1 MKSDVRLSVLVV
13 EDDPGKKQ
21 KLFDFLQSRS
31 DLFSEPDVCISTSEA
46 IKRMQSQ
53 EYDLL
58 ILDVVIS
65 AKPGGAP
72 NEQHSLDLLDQIDAE
87 HGGIKRPR
95 FVLPIS
101 SVSELSTNV
110 RNFFLGRPWGVVA
123 YQEDSAQAL
132 LDIES
137 VARWIARD
145 SEQSLQTR
153 RCDVFVIAALEEPEF
168 SAAEAAFGN
177 FGPLEPLDS
186 KQLVR
191 FCEVVHEQR
200 RIVVAAAFC
209 ARMGP
214 VAAALLT
221 SKAAER
227 LRPSLVI
234 MVGICAGISDKVA
247 VGDVIAAEVSWD
259 WQSGKFVDRNGEQ
272 GFMISPHQLDI
283 DLETRACLLPFKRDA
298 VFWSRFA
305 DESRGLSLSLPKL
318 VVGPVATGASVLA
331 DVRVAERIREEQH
344 RSVVG
349 LDMETYGVY
358 AAAQAAST
366 PVRALSLKAVCD
378 KGDKEKDDRYQ
389 PYAARVSAAA
399 VHHFIS
405 QYSMTLLGGD

>member
-1 MKSDVRLSVLVV
+1 MKSENRVSVLVV

-21 KLFDFLQSRS
+21 KLFEFLRSRS
-31 DLFSEPDVCISTSEA
+31 DLFTEPDVCVSTSEA
-46 IKRMQSQ
+46 ARRMQDC

-58 ILDVVIS
+58 ILDVVVP

-87 HGGIKRPR
+87 HGEIKRPKY
-95 FVLPIS
+95 VLPLS
-101 SVSELSTNV
+101 SVSDLPSSV
-110 RNFFLGRPWGVVA
+110 KDFFLGRPWGVVA

-137 VARWIARD
+137 VARWIAREL
-145 SEQSLQTR
+145 EQRPEER

-168 SAAEAAFGN
+168 SAAEAAFGS

-191 FCEVVHEQR
+191 FCEIAQEGR
-200 RIVVAAAFC
+200 RITVAAAFC

-221 SKAAER
+221 AKVTER
-227 LRPSLVI
+227 LRPKLVV
-234 MVGICAGISDKVA
+234 MTGICAGISDKVS
-247 VGDVIAAEVSWD
+247 VGDVIGAEVSWD
-259 WQSGKFVDRNGEQ
+259 WQSGKFVDRDGEQ

-283 DLETRACLLPFKRDA
+283 DLETRACLLQFKRDSS
-298 VFWSRFA
+298 FWATFASDSR
-305 DESRGLSLSLPKL
+305 DLSLSLPKL
-318 VVGPVATGASVLA
+318 VLGPVATGASVLA
-331 DVRVAERIREEQH
+331 DARVVEKIREEQN

-358 AAAQAAST
+358 AAAQSAPSL
-366 PVRALSLKAVCD
+366 VRAISLKAVCD
-378 KGDKEKDDRYQ
+378 KGDKDKDDRYQ
-389 PYAARVSAAA
+389 PYAAKVSAAA
-399 VHHFIS
+399 VYHFVT
-405 QYSMTLLGGD
+405 QYSLPLL